1 MSCLGLIQFGKH
13 SSPSVLMAKPEEGL
27 VIRRELS
34 SQGKSVS
41 RINGHIVTMS
51 MLRET
56 GECLVNIHGQHE
68 HQSLFRTERHL
79 DWLDSYAG
87 DKIAATLAQYKEAFK
102 QYEKVR
108 VISSES
114 LRIHP
119 VKTCKCLICIVFKS
133 KKLIQQGLNLMRM
146 NCLLKRS

>member
-1 MSCLGLIQFGKH
+1 M
-13 SSPSVLMAKPEEGL
+13 
-27 VIRRELS
+27 IRRELS

-87 DKIAATLAQYKEAFK
+87 DKIAATLARYKAAFK
-102 QYEKVR
+102 QYEKGR
-108 VISSES
+108 HQLKS
-114 LRIHP
+114 LEDIIP
-119 VKTCKCLICIVFKS
+119 S
-133 KKLIQQGLNLMRM
+133 KHANA
-146 NCLLKRS
+146 